1 MKRVAAVALLLTVT
15 AARAEPAPD
24 QSWGESD
31 PAFAIRAADFSGM
44 QRHGEYVAM
53 RDGVKIAI
61 DVWLPKDL
69 PYGQKLPTILEQ
81 TRYYRS
87 AMVKSDP
94 NGDCHPP
101 GRGTIELF
109 VTHGYAYVVV
119 DVRGTG
125 ASFGTRKAEYSDEEV
140 KDGAQIVDWITHQ
153 DWSDGKVGALGQS
166 YTGTTAEML
175 LRNHH
180 PAVKAV
186 LPTFSGYDF
195 YSEIVMPGGIRSTF
209 AQYWSDLIQGLDH
222 ATPDAASPIASPCPV
237 DADQDRS
244 LMKAAIAEHAKN
256 FNLARFAEHV
266 AFRDDRF
273 EGRRT
278 DDGSLF
284 QVQREIDQAR
294 TPLYAI
300 VGWYD
305 SGYTLAAIRRFL
317 NSKSTSQHLLIGP
330 WNHGAHAF
338 YGPGVRQATPS
349 SFNLAAEKLRYF
361 DAMLKGV
368 DEGFA
373 SSPPIRYFT
382 TGSNRWQST
391 SQWPPQGTRM
401 TSWSFDADHT
411 LSRDGGRAVHA
422 GLDDFET
429 DGTSTSGEHNRW
441 RATMGPTPVSYPDRA
456 GDDAKLL
463 TYTSAPLEADVEITG
478 DPIAH
483 LTLSADAADTD
494 VIVYLEEVTA
504 SGEVNYVTE
513 GELRASHRA
522 HGKLSF
528 ATPEPIHSDRRADA
542 SPLKPGKAATI
553 DIGLLPLSHQFKAGN
568 RIRIALASADRA
580 QFVEHPVTATKWSV
594 SRGGAK
600 GSSVELPIATPIAG
614 PQHN

>member
-1 MKRVAAVALLLTVT
+1 MRVAAIAVALISG
-15 AARAEPAPD
+15 AALADPAPD
-24 QSWGESD
+24 RSWGEGD
-31 PAFAIRAADFSGM
+31 PAFAIRAPEFSGM
-44 QRHGEYVAM
+44 QRHGYYVPM
-53 RDGVKIAI
+53 RDGVKIAV

-69 PYGQKLPTILEQ
+69 PSGAKLPAILEQ

-87 AMVKSDP
+87 AMVKSDL

-101 GRGTIELF
+101 GRSTIELF

-125 ASFGTRKAEYSDEEV
+125 ASFGTRKSEYSDAEV
-140 KDGAQIVDWITHQ
+140 KDGGQIVDWIARQ

-222 ATPDAASPIASPCPV
+222 ATPDAASPIAGPCPV

-284 QVQREIDQAR
+284 QVQREIDRAQ

-317 NSKSTSQHLLIGP
+317 NSKAPSQHLLIGP

-338 YGPGVRQATPS
+338 YGPGTRQATPS

-361 DAMLKGV
+361 DAMLKDV
-368 DEGFA
+368 DEGFSA
-373 SSPPIRYFT
+373 SPPIRYFT

-391 SQWPPQGTRM
+391 SQWPPENTRM
-401 TSWSFDADHT
+401 TSWYFGADHS
-411 LSRDGGRAVHA
+411 LSNERGEAAASDA
-422 GLDDFET
+422 FES
-429 DGTSTSGEHNRW
+429 DGTSNSGEHNRW

-463 TYTSAPLEADVEITG
+463 TFTSAPLESDLEVTG

-483 LTLSADAADTD
+483 MTLSADATDTD

-522 HGKLSF
+522 RGKLPF

-542 SPLKPGKAATI
+542 SPLKPGKAVAL
-553 DIGLLPLSHQFKAGN
+553 DVGLLPLSHQFKAGN

-580 QFVEHPVTATKWSV
+580 QFVEHPVTATKWDV
-594 SRGGAK
+594 LRGGAK
-600 GSSVELPIATPIAG
+600 GSSVELPVAS
-614 PQHN
+614 HR